1 MINKKTVLNERTIDS
16 SGVIFI
22 KFCKEIIEDG
32 VVIASEN
39 HRCTIEPGM
48 DTEQILNSV
57 NLDIYENNKFPPI
70 QENDKN
76 KIMSTVSTEHT
87 DDVIA
92 FYNNKQKRMNSKQ

>member
-57 NLDIYENNKFPPI
+57 NLDIYENNKLPPI
-70 QENDKN
+70 QENDRN
-76 KIMSTVSTEHT
+76 KIMSTKYVRDCDKLELQQFECALINH
-87 DDVIA
+87 
-92 FYNNKQKRMNSKQ
+92 